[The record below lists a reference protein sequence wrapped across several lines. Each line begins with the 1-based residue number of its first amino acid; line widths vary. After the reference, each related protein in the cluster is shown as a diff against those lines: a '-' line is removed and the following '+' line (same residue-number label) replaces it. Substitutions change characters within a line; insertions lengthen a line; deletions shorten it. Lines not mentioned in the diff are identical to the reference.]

1 MDYLFY
7 DIECSDGRHMCSFGY
22 VITDEY
28 FNILEKA
35 DILINPEAIF
45 HTGAWSKKNREK
57 DPGIELAYPKERFKA
72 NPTFP
77 SRYERIQRLLQHDD
91 RKIIGFSHHNDALFL
106 TIACKRYELPV
117 IDYKF
122 YDAQE
127 MFGESRDIINQVALN
142 AIAEALGVDL
152 GHLVPHRSDDDAEAS
167 MLVTKALCR
176 DLGFTIEELIG
187 HCPRCA
193 GEVSAEGKCKYYVR
207 EAKRAEKRMRAQA
220 VRSNRMTTKNLEE
233 FKKYVRGLQ
242 PDHILEL
249 TFRGKKVTLNSP
261 YEYKHFKETCLI
273 AKEIAARGGRYVR
286 MGSEAD
292 IYVADEQSKRCM
304 RLPHVKR
311 AIAAGKAVETI
322 TLGEL
327 LTRLS
332 LTEKELENAEFP
344 VVPEEGIPVVNKKR
358 RRPRRKRKAPSSVAA
373 SAGVSAQGGA
383 KNVE

>member
-77 SRYERIQRLLQHDD
+77 ARYERIQRLLQHDD

-106 TIACKRYELPV
+106 TVACKRYELPI

-127 MFGESRDIINQVALN
+127 MFGESRNIINQVALN
-142 AIAEALGVDL
+142 AIAEALEVDL
-152 GHLVPHRSDDDAEAS
+152 SKLVQHRSDDDAEAS
-167 MLVTKALCR
+167 MLVTKALCE
-176 DLGFTIEELIG
+176 DLGLTLEELIG

-193 GEVSAEGKCKYYVR
+193 GEVTAEGKCKYYVR
-207 EAKRAEKRMRAQA
+207 EAKRAEKRMRAAA

-233 FKKYVRGLQ
+233 FKKYVRGLK
-242 PDHILEL
+242 PDPILEL

-273 AKEIAARGGRYVR
+273 AKEIAARGGKYVR

-292 IYVADEQSKRCM
+292 IYVADEQGKRCM

-322 TLGEL
+322 TMGEL

-344 VVPEEGIPVVNKKR
+344 VVPEEGTPVVKKKR
-358 RRPRRKRKAPSSVAA
+358 RRSRKKRKPSSAA
-373 SAGVSAQGGA
+373 TANAPGA
-383 KNVE
+383 VNNDGK

>member
-28 FNILEKA
+28 FNIFEKA

-77 SRYERIQRLLQHDD
+77 ARYERIQRLLQHDD

-106 TIACKRYELPV
+106 TVACKRYELPI

-127 MFGESRDIINQVALN
+127 MFGESRNIVNQVALN
-142 AIAEALGVDL
+142 AIAEALEVDL
-152 GHLVPHRSDDDAEAS
+152 SKLVQHRSDDDAEAS
-167 MLVTKALCR
+167 MLVTKALCK
-176 DLGFTIEELIG
+176 DLGLTIEELIG

-193 GEVSAEGKCKYYVR
+193 GEVTAEGKCKYYVR
-207 EAKRAEKRMRAQA
+207 EAKRAEKRMRAAA

-233 FKKYVRGLQ
+233 FKKYVRSLQ
-242 PDHILEL
+242 PDPILEL

-273 AKEIAARGGRYVR
+273 AKDIAARGGKYVR

-292 IYVADEQSKRCM
+292 IYVADEQGKRCM

-322 TLGEL
+322 TMGEL

-344 VVPEEGIPVVNKKR
+344 VVPEEGTPVVKKKR
-358 RRPRRKRKAPSSVAA
+358 RRSRKKRKPSSAA
-373 SAGVSAQGGA
+373 TANAPGA
-383 KNVE
+383 VNNDGK

>member
-106 TIACKRYELPV
+106 TVACKRYELPI

-127 MFGESRDIINQVALN
+127 MFGESRNIVNQVALN
-142 AIAEALGVDL
+142 AIAEALEVDL
-152 GHLVPHRSDDDAEAS
+152 SKLVQHRSDDDAEAS
-167 MLVTKALCR
+167 MLVTKALCK
-176 DLGFTIEELIG
+176 DLGLTIEELIG

-193 GEVSAEGKCKYYVR
+193 GEVTAEGKCKYYVR
-207 EAKRAEKRMRAQA
+207 EAKRAEKRMRAAA

-233 FKKYVRGLQ
+233 FKKYVCGLK
-242 PDHILEL
+242 PDPILEL

-273 AKEIAARGGRYVR
+273 AKEIAARGGKYVR

-292 IYVADEQSKRCM
+292 IYVADEQGKRCM

-322 TLGEL
+322 TMGEL

-344 VVPEEGIPVVNKKR
+344 VVPEEGTPVVKKKR
-358 RRPRRKRKAPSSVAA
+358 RRSRKKRKPSSAA
-373 SAGVSAQGGA
+373 TANAPGA
-383 KNVE
+383 VNNDGK

>member
-77 SRYERIQRLLQHDD
+77 ARYERIQRLLQHDD

-106 TIACKRYELPV
+106 TVACKRYELPI

-127 MFGESRDIINQVALN
+127 MFGESRNIVNQVALN
-142 AIAEALGVDL
+142 AIAEALEVDL
-152 GHLVPHRSDDDAEAS
+152 SKLVQHRSDDDAEAS
-167 MLVTKALCR
+167 MLVTKALCE
-176 DLGFTIEELIG
+176 DLGLTLEELIG

-193 GEVSAEGKCKYYVR
+193 GEVTAEGKCKYYVR
-207 EAKRAEKRMRAQA
+207 EAKRAEKRMRAAA

-233 FKKYVRGLQ
+233 FKKYVRSLQ
-242 PDHILEL
+242 PDPILEL

-273 AKEIAARGGRYVR
+273 AKEIAARGGKYVR

-292 IYVADEQSKRCM
+292 IYVADEQGKRCM

-322 TLGEL
+322 TFGEL

-344 VVPEEGIPVVNKKR
+344 VVPEEGTPVVKKKR
-358 RRPRRKRKAPSSVAA
+358 RRSRKKRKPSSAA
-373 SAGVSAQGGA
+373 TANAPGA
-383 KNVE
+383 VNNDGK

>member
-77 SRYERIQRLLQHDD
+77 ARYERIQRLLQHDD

-106 TIACKRYELPV
+106 TVACKRYELPI

-127 MFGESRDIINQVALN
+127 MFGESRNIVNQVALN
-142 AIAEALGVDL
+142 AIAEALEVDL
-152 GHLVPHRSDDDAEAS
+152 SKLVQHRSDDDAEAS
-167 MLVTKALCR
+167 MLVTKALCK
-176 DLGFTIEELIG
+176 DLGLTIEELIG

-193 GEVSAEGKCKYYVR
+193 GEVTAEGKCKYYVR
-207 EAKRAEKRMRAQA
+207 EAKRAEKRMRAAA

-233 FKKYVRGLQ
+233 FKKYVRGLK
-242 PDHILEL
+242 PDPILEL

-273 AKEIAARGGRYVR
+273 AKEIAARGGKYVR

-292 IYVADEQSKRCM
+292 IYVADEQGKRCM

-322 TLGEL
+322 TFGEL

-344 VVPEEGIPVVNKKR
+344 VVPEEGTPVVKKKR
-358 RRPRRKRKAPSSVAA
+358 RRSRKKRKPSSAA
-373 SAGVSAQGGA
+373 TANAPGA
-383 KNVE
+383 VNNDGK

>member
-77 SRYERIQRLLQHDD
+77 ARYERIQRLLQHDD

-106 TIACKRYELPV
+106 TVACKRYELPI

-127 MFGESRDIINQVALN
+127 MFGESRNIVNQVALN
-142 AIAEALGVDL
+142 AIAEALEVDL
-152 GHLVPHRSDDDAEAS
+152 SKLVQHRSDDDAEAS
-167 MLVTKALCR
+167 MLVTKALCK
-176 DLGFTIEELIG
+176 DLGLTIEELIG

-193 GEVSAEGKCKYYVR
+193 GEVTAEGKCKYYVR

-220 VRSNRMTTKNLEE
+220 ARSNRMTTKNLEE
-233 FKKYVRGLQ
+233 FKKYVRSMQ
-242 PDHILEL
+242 PDPILEL

-273 AKEIAARGGRYVR
+273 AKEIAARGGKYVR

-292 IYVADEQSKRCM
+292 IYVADEQGKRCM

-322 TLGEL
+322 TMGEL

-344 VVPEEGIPVVNKKR
+344 VVPEEGTPVVKKKR
-358 RRPRRKRKAPSSVAA
+358 RRSRKKRKPSSAA
-373 SAGVSAQGGA
+373 TANAPGA
-383 KNVE
+383 VNNDGK

>member
-127 MFGESRDIINQVALN
+127 MFGESRNIVNQVALN
-142 AIAEALGVDL
+142 AIAEALEVDL
-152 GHLVPHRSDDDAEAS
+152 SKLVQHRSDDDAEAS

-193 GEVSAEGKCKYYVR
+193 GEVTAEGKCKYYVR
-207 EAKRAEKRMRAQA
+207 EAKRAEKRMRAAA

-233 FKKYVRGLQ
+233 FKKYVRGLK
-242 PDHILEL
+242 PDPILEL

-273 AKEIAARGGRYVR
+273 AKEIAARGGKYVR

-292 IYVADEQSKRCM
+292 IYAADEQGKRCM

-322 TLGEL
+322 TFGEL

-344 VVPEEGIPVVNKKR
+344 VVPEEGTPVVKKKR
-358 RRPRRKRKAPSSVAA
+358 RRSRKKRKPSSAA
-373 SAGVSAQGGA
+373 TANAPGA
-383 KNVE
+383 VNNDGK

>member
-77 SRYERIQRLLQHDD
+77 ARYERIQRLLQHDD

-106 TIACKRYELPV
+106 TVACKRYELPI

-127 MFGESRDIINQVALN
+127 MFGESRNIVNQVALN
-142 AIAEALGVDL
+142 AIAEALEVDL
-152 GHLVPHRSDDDAEAS
+152 SKLVQHRSDDDAEAS
-167 MLVTKALCR
+167 MLVTKALCEV
-176 DLGFTIEELIG
+176 LGLTLEELIG

-193 GEVSAEGKCKYYVR
+193 GEVTAEGKCKYYVR
-207 EAKRAEKRMRAQA
+207 EAKRAEKRMRAAA

-233 FKKYVRGLQ
+233 FKKYVRGLK
-242 PDHILEL
+242 PDPILEL

-273 AKEIAARGGRYVR
+273 AKEIAARGGKYVR

-292 IYVADEQSKRCM
+292 IYVADEQGKRCM

-322 TLGEL
+322 TFGEL

-344 VVPEEGIPVVNKKR
+344 VVPEEGTPVIKKKR
-358 RRPRRKRKAPSSVAA
+358 RRSRKKRKPSSAA
-373 SAGVSAQGGA
+373 TANAPGA
-383 KNVE
+383 VNNDGK

>member
-77 SRYERIQRLLQHDD
+77 ARYERIQRLLQHDD

-106 TIACKRYELPV
+106 TVACKRYELPI

-127 MFGESRDIINQVALN
+127 MFGESRNIVNQVALN
-142 AIAEALGVDL
+142 AIAEALEVDL
-152 GHLVPHRSDDDAEAS
+152 SKLVQHRSDDDAEAS
-167 MLVTKALCR
+167 MLVTKALCK
-176 DLGFTIEELIG
+176 DLGLTIEELIG

-193 GEVSAEGKCKYYVR
+193 GEVTAEGKCKYYVR

-220 VRSNRMTTKNLEE
+220 ARSNRMTTKNLEE
-233 FKKYVRGLQ
+233 FKKYVRSMQ
-242 PDHILEL
+242 PDPILEL

-273 AKEIAARGGRYVR
+273 AKEIAARGGKYVR

-292 IYVADEQSKRCM
+292 IYVADEQGKRCM

-322 TLGEL
+322 TFGEL

-344 VVPEEGIPVVNKKR
+344 VVPEEGTPVVKKKR
-358 RRPRRKRKAPSSVAA
+358 RRSRKKRKPSSAA
-373 SAGVSAQGGA
+373 TANAPGAVSDDG
-383 KNVE
+383 K

>member
-77 SRYERIQRLLQHDD
+77 ARYERIQRLLQHDD

-106 TIACKRYELPV
+106 TVACKRYELPI

-127 MFGESRDIINQVALN
+127 MFGESRNIVNQVALN
-142 AIAEALGVDL
+142 AIAEALEVDL
-152 GHLVPHRSDDDAEAS
+152 SKLVQHRSDDDAEAS
-167 MLVTKALCR
+167 MLVTKALCE
-176 DLGFTIEELIG
+176 DLGLTLEELIG

-193 GEVSAEGKCKYYVR
+193 GEVTAEGKCKYYVR
-207 EAKRAEKRMRAQA
+207 EAKRAEKRMRAAA

-233 FKKYVRGLQ
+233 FKKYVRSLE
-242 PDHILEL
+242 PDPILEL

-292 IYVADEQSKRCM
+292 IYVADEQGKRCM

-322 TLGEL
+322 TFGEL

-344 VVPEEGIPVVNKKR
+344 VVPEEGTPVVKKKR
-358 RRPRRKRKAPSSVAA
+358 RRSRKKRKPSSAA
-373 SAGVSAQGGA
+373 TANAPGA
-383 KNVE
+383 VNNDGK

>member
-77 SRYERIQRLLQHDD
+77 ARYERIQRLLQHDD

-106 TIACKRYELPV
+106 TVACKRYELPV

-127 MFGESRDIINQVALN
+127 MFGESRNIVNQVALN
-142 AIAEALGVDL
+142 AIAEALEVDL
-152 GHLVPHRSDDDAEAS
+152 SKLVQHRSDDDAEAS
-167 MLVTKALCR
+167 MLVTKALCK
-176 DLGFTIEELIG
+176 DLGLTIEELIG

-193 GEVSAEGKCKYYVR
+193 GEVTAEGKCKYYVR
-207 EAKRAEKRMRAQA
+207 EAKRAEKRMRAAA

-233 FKKYVRGLQ
+233 FKKYVRGLK
-242 PDHILEL
+242 PDPIMEL

-273 AKEIAARGGRYVR
+273 AKEIAARGGKYVR

-292 IYVADEQSKRCM
+292 IYVADEQGKRCM

-322 TLGEL
+322 TMGEL

-344 VVPEEGIPVVNKKR
+344 VVPEEGTPVVKKKR
-358 RRPRRKRKAPSSVAA
+358 RRSRKKRKPSSAA
-373 SAGVSAQGGA
+373 TANAPGA
-383 KNVE
+383 VNNDGK

>member
-106 TIACKRYELPV
+106 TIACKRYELPI

-127 MFGESRDIINQVALN
+127 MFGESRNIVNQVALN
-142 AIAEALGVDL
+142 AIAEALEVDL
-152 GHLVPHRSDDDAEAS
+152 SKLVQHRSDDDAEAS
-167 MLVTKALCR
+167 MLVTKALCE
-176 DLGFTIEELIG
+176 DLGLTLEELIG

-193 GEVSAEGKCKYYVR
+193 GEVTAEGKCKYYVR
-207 EAKRAEKRMRAQA
+207 EAKRAEKRMRAAA

-233 FKKYVRGLQ
+233 FKKYVRTLQ

-273 AKEIAARGGRYVR
+273 AKEIAARGGKYVR

-292 IYVADEQSKRCM
+292 IYVADEQGKRCM

-322 TLGEL
+322 TFGEL

-344 VVPEEGIPVVNKKR
+344 VVPEEGTPVVKKKR
-358 RRPRRKRKAPSSVAA
+358 RRSRKKRKPSSAA
-373 SAGVSAQGGA
+373 TANAPGA
-383 KNVE
+383 VNNDGK

>member
-106 TIACKRYELPV
+106 TVACKRYELPV
-117 IDYKF
+117 INYKF

-127 MFGESRDIINQVALN
+127 MFGESRNIVNQVALN
-142 AIAEALGVDL
+142 AIAEALEVDL
-152 GHLVPHRSDDDAEAS
+152 SKLVQHRSDDDAEAS
-167 MLVTKALCR
+167 MLVTKALCE
-176 DLGFTIEELIG
+176 DLGLTIEELIG

-193 GEVSAEGKCKYYVR
+193 GEVTAEGKCKYYVR

-233 FKKYVRGLQ
+233 FKKYVRSLE
-242 PDHILEL
+242 PDPILEL

-292 IYVADEQSKRCM
+292 IYVADGQGKRCM

-322 TLGEL
+322 TFGEL

-344 VVPEEGIPVVNKKR
+344 VVPEEGTPVVKKKR
-358 RRPRRKRKAPSSVAA
+358 RRSRKKRKPSSAA
-373 SAGVSAQGGA
+373 TANAPGA
-383 KNVE
+383 VNDDGK

>member
-72 NPTFP
+72 NPTFTA
-77 SRYERIQRLLQHDD
+77 RYERIQRLLQHDD

-106 TIACKRYELPV
+106 TVACKRYELPV

-127 MFGESRDIINQVALN
+127 MFGESRNIVNQVALN
-142 AIAEALGVDL
+142 AIAEALEVDL
-152 GHLVPHRSDDDAEAS
+152 SKLVQHRSDDDAEAS
-167 MLVTKALCR
+167 MLVTKALCE
-176 DLGFTIEELIG
+176 DLGLTLEELIG

-193 GEVSAEGKCKYYVR
+193 GEVTAEGKCKYYVR

-233 FKKYVRGLQ
+233 FKKYVRSLQ
-242 PDHILEL
+242 PDPILEL

-273 AKEIAARGGRYVR
+273 AKEIAARGGKYVR

-292 IYVADEQSKRCM
+292 IYVADEQGKRCM

-322 TLGEL
+322 TFGEL

-344 VVPEEGIPVVNKKR
+344 VVPEEGTPVVKKKR
-358 RRPRRKRKAPSSVAA
+358 RRFRSCRRRVRP
-373 SAGVSAQGGA
+373 
-383 KNVE
+383 

>member
-77 SRYERIQRLLQHDD
+77 ARYERIQRLLQHDD

-106 TIACKRYELPV
+106 TVACKRYELPI

-127 MFGESRDIINQVALN
+127 MFGESRNIVNQVALN
-142 AIAEALGVDL
+142 AIAEALEVDL
-152 GHLVPHRSDDDAEAS
+152 SKLVQHRSDDDAEAS
-167 MLVTKALCR
+167 MLVTKALCE
-176 DLGFTIEELIG
+176 DMGLTLEELIG

-193 GEVSAEGKCKYYVR
+193 GEVTAEGKCKYYVR
-207 EAKRAEKRMRAQA
+207 EAKRAEKRMRAAA

-233 FKKYVRGLQ
+233 FKKYVRGLK
-242 PDHILEL
+242 PDPILEL

-273 AKEIAARGGRYVR
+273 AKEIAARGGKYVR

-292 IYVADEQSKRCM
+292 IYVADEQGKRCM

-322 TLGEL
+322 TFGEL

-344 VVPEEGIPVVNKKR
+344 VVPEEGTPVVKKKR
-358 RRPRRKRKAPSSVAA
+358 RRSRKKRKPSSAA
-373 SAGVSAQGGA
+373 TANAPGA
-383 KNVE
+383 VNNDGK

>member
-77 SRYERIQRLLQHDD
+77 ARYERIQRLLQHDD

-106 TIACKRYELPV
+106 TVACKRYELPI

-127 MFGESRDIINQVALN
+127 MFGESRNIVNQVALN
-142 AIAEALGVDL
+142 AIAEALEVDL
-152 GHLVPHRSDDDAEAS
+152 SKLVQHRSDDDAEAS
-167 MLVTKALCR
+167 MLVTKALCK
-176 DLGFTIEELIG
+176 DLGLTIEELIG

-193 GEVSAEGKCKYYVR
+193 GEVTAEGKCKYYVR
-207 EAKRAEKRMRAQA
+207 EAKRAEKRMRAAA

-233 FKKYVRGLQ
+233 FKKYVRSLQ
-242 PDHILEL
+242 PDPILEL

-273 AKEIAARGGRYVR
+273 AKEIAARGGKYVR

-292 IYVADEQSKRCM
+292 IYVADEQGKRCM

-322 TLGEL
+322 TMGEL

-344 VVPEEGIPVVNKKR
+344 VVPEEGTPVVKKKR
-358 RRPRRKRKAPSSVAA
+358 RRSRKKRKPSSAA
-373 SAGVSAQGGA
+373 TANAPGA
-383 KNVE
+383 VNNDGK

>member
-77 SRYERIQRLLQHDD
+77 ARYERIQRLLQHDD

-106 TIACKRYELPV
+106 TVACKRYELPV

-127 MFGESRDIINQVALN
+127 MFGESRNIVNQVALN
-142 AIAEALGVDL
+142 AIAEALEVDL
-152 GHLVPHRSDDDAEAS
+152 SKLVQHRSDDDAEAS
-167 MLVTKALCR
+167 MLVTKALCK
-176 DLGFTIEELIG
+176 DLGLTIEELIG

-193 GEVSAEGKCKYYVR
+193 GEVTAEGKCKYYVR

-220 VRSNRMTTKNLEE
+220 ARSNRMTTKNLEE
-233 FKKYVRGLQ
+233 FKKYVRSLQ
-242 PDHILEL
+242 PDPILEL

-273 AKEIAARGGRYVR
+273 AKEIAARGGKYVR

-292 IYVADEQSKRCM
+292 IYVADEQGKRCM

-322 TLGEL
+322 TFGEL

-344 VVPEEGIPVVNKKR
+344 VVPEEGTPVVKKKR
-358 RRPRRKRKAPSSVAA
+358 RRSRKKRKPSSAA
-373 SAGVSAQGGA
+373 TANAPGA
-383 KNVE
+383 VNNDGK

>member
-77 SRYERIQRLLQHDD
+77 GRYERIQRLLQHDD

-106 TIACKRYELPV
+106 TVACKRYELPV

-193 GEVSAEGKCKYYVR
+193 GEVTPEGKCKYYVR
-207 EAKRAEKRMRAQA
+207 EAIKAEKRMRAAA

-233 FKKYVRGLQ
+233 FKKYVRSLQ
-242 PDHILEL
+242 PDPILEL

-261 YEYKHFKETCLI
+261 YEYKHFKEACLI

-286 MGSEAD
+286 AD
-292 IYVADEQSKRCM
+292 IYVADGQGKRCM

-311 AIAAGKAVETI
+311 AIAAGKAVEII
-322 TLGEL
+322 TFGEL

-344 VVPEEGIPVVNKKR
+344 VVPEEGVPVVKKKR
-358 RRPRRKRKAPSSVAA
+358 RRPRKKHRPASVATANA
-373 SAGVSAQGGA
+373 SGA
-383 KNVE
+383 VNDDGK

>member
-77 SRYERIQRLLQHDD
+77 ARYERIQRLLQHDD

-106 TIACKRYELPV
+106 TVACKRYELPI

-127 MFGESRDIINQVALN
+127 MFGESRNIVNQVALN
-142 AIAEALGVDL
+142 AIAEALEVDL
-152 GHLVPHRSDDDAEAS
+152 SKLVQHRSDDDAEAS
-167 MLVTKALCR
+167 MLVTKALCK
-176 DLGFTIEELIG
+176 DLGLTIEELIG

-193 GEVSAEGKCKYYVR
+193 GEVTAEGKCKYYVR
-207 EAKRAEKRMRAQA
+207 EAKRAEKRMRAAA

-233 FKKYVRGLQ
+233 FKKYVRGLK
-242 PDHILEL
+242 PDPILEL

-273 AKEIAARGGRYVR
+273 AKEIAARGGKYVR

-292 IYVADEQSKRCM
+292 IYVADEQGKRCM

-322 TLGEL
+322 TMGEL

-344 VVPEEGIPVVNKKR
+344 VVPEEGTPVVKKKR
-358 RRPRRKRKAPSSVAA
+358 RRSRKKRKPSSAA
-373 SAGVSAQGGA
+373 TANAPGA
-383 KNVE
+383 VNNDGK

>member
-127 MFGESRDIINQVALN
+127 MFGESRNIVNQVALN
-142 AIAEALGVDL
+142 AIAEALEVDL
-152 GHLVPHRSDDDAEAS
+152 SKLVQHRSDDDAEAS
-167 MLVTKALCR
+167 MLVTKALCE
-176 DLGFTIEELIG
+176 DLGLTLEELIG

-193 GEVSAEGKCKYYVR
+193 GEVTAEGKCKYYVR
-207 EAKRAEKRMRAQA
+207 EAKRAEKRMRAAA

-233 FKKYVRGLQ
+233 FKKYVRGLK
-242 PDHILEL
+242 PDPILEL

-273 AKEIAARGGRYVR
+273 AKEIAARGGKYVR

-292 IYVADEQSKRCM
+292 IYVADEQGKRCM

-322 TLGEL
+322 TFGEL

-344 VVPEEGIPVVNKKR
+344 VVPEEGTPVVKKKR
-358 RRPRRKRKAPSSVAA
+358 RRSRKKRKPSSAA
-373 SAGVSAQGGA
+373 TANAPGA
-383 KNVE
+383 VNNDGK

>member
-77 SRYERIQRLLQHDD
+77 ARYERIQRLLQHDD

-106 TIACKRYELPV
+106 TVACKRYELPI

-127 MFGESRDIINQVALN
+127 MFGESRNIVNQVALN
-142 AIAEALGVDL
+142 AIAEALEVDL
-152 GHLVPHRSDDDAEAS
+152 SKLVQHRSDDDAEAS
-167 MLVTKALCR
+167 MLVTKALCE
-176 DLGFTIEELIG
+176 DLGLTLEELIG

-193 GEVSAEGKCKYYVR
+193 GEVTAEGKCKYYVR
-207 EAKRAEKRMRAQA
+207 EAKRAEKRMRAAA

-233 FKKYVRGLQ
+233 FKKYVRGLK
-242 PDHILEL
+242 PDPILEL

-273 AKEIAARGGRYVR
+273 AKEIAARGGKYVR

-292 IYVADEQSKRCM
+292 IYVADEQGKRCM

-322 TLGEL
+322 TMGEL

-344 VVPEEGIPVVNKKR
+344 VVPEEGTPVVKKKR
-358 RRPRRKRKAPSSVAA
+358 RRSRKKRKPSSAA
-373 SAGVSAQGGA
+373 TANAPGA
-383 KNVE
+383 VNNDGK

>member
-77 SRYERIQRLLQHDD
+77 ARYERIQRLLQHDD

-106 TIACKRYELPV
+106 AVACKRYELPI

-127 MFGESRDIINQVALN
+127 MFGESRNIVNQVALN
-142 AIAEALGVDL
+142 AIAEALEVDL
-152 GHLVPHRSDDDAEAS
+152 SKLVQHRSDDDAEAS
-167 MLVTKALCR
+167 MLVTKALCK
-176 DLGFTIEELIG
+176 DLGLTIEELIG

-193 GEVSAEGKCKYYVR
+193 GEVTAEGKCKYYVR

-233 FKKYVRGLQ
+233 FKKYVRSLQ
-242 PDHILEL
+242 PDPILEL

-273 AKEIAARGGRYVR
+273 AKEIAARGGKYVR

-292 IYVADEQSKRCM
+292 IYVADEQGKRCM

-322 TLGEL
+322 TFGEL

-344 VVPEEGIPVVNKKR
+344 VVPEEGTPVVKKKR
-358 RRPRRKRKAPSSVAA
+358 RRSRKKRKPSSAA
-373 SAGVSAQGGA
+373 TANAPGA
-383 KNVE
+383 VNNDGK

>member
-106 TIACKRYELPV
+106 TVACKRYELPI

-127 MFGESRDIINQVALN
+127 MFGESRNIVNQVALN
-142 AIAEALGVDL
+142 AIAEALEVDL
-152 GHLVPHRSDDDAEAS
+152 SKLVQHRSDDDAEAS
-167 MLVTKALCR
+167 MLVTKALCK
-176 DLGFTIEELIG
+176 DLGLTIEELIG

-193 GEVSAEGKCKYYVR
+193 GEVTAEGKCKYYVR
-207 EAKRAEKRMRAQA
+207 EAKRAEKRMRAAA

-233 FKKYVRGLQ
+233 FKKYVRGLK
-242 PDHILEL
+242 PDPILEL

-273 AKEIAARGGRYVR
+273 AKEIAARGGKYVR

-292 IYVADEQSKRCM
+292 IYVADEQGKRCM

-322 TLGEL
+322 TFGEL

-344 VVPEEGIPVVNKKR
+344 VVPEEGTPVVKKKR
-358 RRPRRKRKAPSSVAA
+358 RRSRKKRKPSSAA
-373 SAGVSAQGGA
+373 TANAPGA
-383 KNVE
+383 VNNDGK

>member
-1 MDYLFY
+1 
-7 DIECSDGRHMCSFGY
+7 MCSFGY

-77 SRYERIQRLLQHDD
+77 GRYERIQRLLQHDD

-106 TIACKRYELPV
+106 TVACKRYELPV

-127 MFGESRDIINQVALN
+127 IFGESRNIVNQVALN
-142 AIAEALGVDL
+142 AIAEALEVDL
-152 GHLVPHRSDDDAEAS
+152 SKLVQHRSDDDAEAS
-167 MLVTKALCR
+167 MLVTKALCE
-176 DLGFTIEELIG
+176 DLGLTIEELIG

-193 GEVSAEGKCKYYVR
+193 GEVTAEGKCKYYVR
-207 EAKRAEKRMRAQA
+207 EAKRAEKRMRAAA

-242 PDHILEL
+242 PDPILEL
-249 TFRGKKVTLNSP
+249 TLRGKKVTLNSP
-261 YEYKHFKETCLI
+261 YEYKHFKEACLI
-273 AKEIAARGGRYVR
+273 LGSGHLRSGRAR
-286 MGSEAD
+286 
-292 IYVADEQSKRCM
+292 Q
-304 RLPHVKR
+304 
-311 AIAAGKAVETI
+311 
-322 TLGEL
+322 TLY
-327 LTRLS
+327 
-332 LTEKELENAEFP
+332 
-344 VVPEEGIPVVNKKR
+344 
-358 RRPRRKRKAPSSVAA
+358 AA
-373 SAGVSAQGGA
+373 SARKKGYRRGKSGGDYYFRGAPDKALTHGEGARKRGVSGRAGGGYA
-383 KNVE
+383 RSKEKTHKIAEKA

>member
-77 SRYERIQRLLQHDD
+77 GRYERIQRLLQHDD

-106 TIACKRYELPV
+106 TVACKRYELPV
-117 IDYKF
+117 INYKF

-127 MFGESRDIINQVALN
+127 MFGESRNIVNQVALN
-142 AIAEALGVDL
+142 AIAEALEVDL
-152 GHLVPHRSDDDAEAS
+152 SKLVQHRSDDDAEAS
-167 MLVTKALCR
+167 MLVTKALCE
-176 DLGFTIEELIG
+176 DLGLTIEELIG

-193 GEVSAEGKCKYYVR
+193 GEVTAEGKCKYYVR
-207 EAKRAEKRMRAQA
+207 EAKRAEKRMRAAA

-233 FKKYVRGLQ
+233 FKKYVRGLK
-242 PDHILEL
+242 PDPILEL
-249 TFRGKKVTLNSP
+249 TLRGKKVTLNSP
-261 YEYKHFKETCLI
+261 YEYKHFKEACLI

-292 IYVADEQSKRCM
+292 IYVADGQGKRCM

-322 TLGEL
+322 TFGEL

-344 VVPEEGIPVVNKKR
+344 VVPEEGTPVVKKKR
-358 RRPRRKRKAPSSVAA
+358 RRSRKKRKPSSAA
-373 SAGVSAQGGA
+373 TANAPGA
-383 KNVE
+383 VNNDGK

>member
-77 SRYERIQRLLQHDD
+77 GRYERIQRLLQHDD

-106 TIACKRYELPV
+106 TVACKRYELPI

-127 MFGESRDIINQVALN
+127 MFGESRNIVNQVALN
-142 AIAEALGVDL
+142 AIAEALEVDL
-152 GHLVPHRSDDDAEAS
+152 SKLVQHRSDDDAEAS
-167 MLVTKALCR
+167 MLVTKALCE
-176 DLGFTIEELIG
+176 DLGLTLEELIG

-193 GEVSAEGKCKYYVR
+193 GEVTAEGKCKYYVR
-207 EAKRAEKRMRAQA
+207 EAKRAEKRMRAAA

-233 FKKYVRGLQ
+233 FKKYVRGLK
-242 PDHILEL
+242 PDPILEL

-273 AKEIAARGGRYVR
+273 AKEIAARGGKYVR

-292 IYVADEQSKRCM
+292 IYVADEQGKRCM

-322 TLGEL
+322 TFGEL

-344 VVPEEGIPVVNKKR
+344 VVPEEGTPVVKKKR
-358 RRPRRKRKAPSSVAA
+358 RRSRKKRKPSSAA
-373 SAGVSAQGGA
+373 TANAPGA
-383 KNVE
+383 VNNDGK

>member
-106 TIACKRYELPV
+106 TVACKRYELPV

-127 MFGESRDIINQVALN
+127 MFGESRNIVNQVALN
-142 AIAEALGVDL
+142 AIAEALEVDL
-152 GHLVPHRSDDDAEAS
+152 SKLVQHRSDDDAEAS
-167 MLVTKALCR
+167 MLVTKALCE
-176 DLGFTIEELIG
+176 DLGLTIEELIG

-193 GEVSAEGKCKYYVR
+193 GEVTPEGKCKYYVR
-207 EAKRAEKRMRAQA
+207 EAKRAEKRMRAAA

-233 FKKYVRGLQ
+233 FKKYVRSLQ
-242 PDHILEL
+242 PDPILEL

-261 YEYKHFKETCLI
+261 YEYKHFKEACLI

-292 IYVADEQSKRCM
+292 IYVADGQGKRCM
-304 RLPHVKR
+304 RLPHFKR
-311 AIAAGKAVETI
+311 AIAAGKAVEII
-322 TLGEL
+322 TFGEL

-344 VVPEEGIPVVNKKR
+344 VVPEEGVPVVKKKR
-358 RRPRRKRKAPSSVAA
+358 RRPRKKHRPASVATANA
-373 SAGVSAQGGA
+373 SGA
-383 KNVE
+383 VNDDGK